1 MESDMSTFV
10 ARSRRLKKMPSLE
23 EFEKK
28 LLFGRR
34 RTLRENG
41 RERQVSVIEAV
52 YRVEIAK
59 ALEGDQ
65 RAIEFLF
72 KRGEAIAAAEAAKE
86 AERNPHA
93 ERAEVLLQA
102 IEEIFLPVR
111 AARGGE
117 EPTSQLRPPSAGGG
131 GRSDRPQLTDLSGR
145 KNLRTVGLSILN
157 FDRHETSR
165 RRAA

>member
-1 MESDMSTFV
+1 MSTFV
-10 ARSRRLKKMPSLE
+10 ARGHRPKKMLSLE

-41 RERQVSVIEAV
+41 KEQVSVIEAV

-59 ALEGDQ
+59 ALKGDQ
-65 RAIEFLF
+65 RAIEFLI

-86 AERNPHA
+86 AGRNPHA

-102 IEEIFLPVR
+102 IEETFLPMR
-111 AARGGE
+111 ASRGGE
-117 EPTSQLRPPSAGGG
+117 EPASQLRPPSAGGEDDQIDHG
-131 GRSDRPQLTDLSGR
+131 
-145 KNLRTVGLSILN
+145 
-157 FDRHETSR
+157 
-165 RRAA
+165 

>member
-10 ARSRRLKKMPSLE
+10 ARWRRPKKMPSLE

-41 RERQVSVIEAV
+41 KERQVSVIEAV

-59 ALEGDQ
+59 ALKGDQ
-65 RAIEFLF
+65 RAIEFLI

-86 AERNPHA
+86 AGRHPQVEA
-93 ERAEVLLQA
+93 AEVLIQA
-102 IEEIFLPVR
+102 IRETCAAIR
-111 AARGGE
+111 APCGGHE
-117 EPTSQLRPPSAGGG
+117 SSRDPTSQLGPPSPGGEDDQVDHG
-131 GRSDRPQLTDLSGR
+131 
-145 KNLRTVGLSILN
+145 
-157 FDRHETSR
+157 
-165 RRAA
+165 